1 MIATHSDT
9 LRYSLQ
15 ALLAGL
21 PQIESVQSAQDS
33 AALLAMVQAEPPRV
47 IVLDI
52 DLAGE
57 TTAEVLRQI
66 KALAP
71 RTQLVLLIDRLEQ
84 QDRLAGMTIDRVI
97 LKGYRAADL
106 FASVERLLRQDE
118 GGRDYV

>member
-33 AALLAMVQAEPPRV
+33 AVLLAMVQAEPPRV